1 MPVRRAQQI
10 SKKWISLAP
19 NRDKIMKLRKVLQIL
34 FVIVPLALLMAQTKT
49 ASAQNPTPSDDEVN
63 RIAHQL
69 YCPVC
74 ENTPLDVCPTEAC
87 RQWRDLIR
95 QQLSQGQTEDQIK
108 QYFVQ
113 QYGARVLAEPP
124 RTGLNWLVYILPP
137 AVILAGAIFLLRA
150 MQAWT
155 KPAAAGAKTIPLPGE
170 NESPSE
176 KPIMDEYIKRLEE
189 ELKKRN

>member
-1 MPVRRAQQI
+1 
-10 SKKWISLAP
+10 
-19 NRDKIMKLRKVLQIL
+19 MKLRKFLQIL
-34 FVIVPLALLMAQTKT
+34 FVILPLAFLMAQTRT

-95 QQLSQGQTEDQIK
+95 LQLSQGQTEDQIK

-137 AVILAGAIFLLRA
+137 AIILAGAIILLRA
-150 MQAWT
+150 MQAWN
-155 KPAAAGAKTIPLPGE
+155 KPSAAGAKIAPQPGA
-170 NESPSE
+170 NGSLSE
-176 KPIMDEYIKRLEE
+176 EPKNDEYIKRLEE